1 MPARRLL
8 PAAALAAATVL
19 TLGACANGGAQNGP
33 GDGQAWYGGDSDPTG
48 ELEIVGFGLGDEIA
62 EVRHERALEELGAA
76 VDVTLVEGALDI
88 QQFLSSV
95 AAGDVP
101 DLIYAS
107 RNQIG
112 SLAARGAIV
121 PLTDCIDGEGIDT
134 SEYRE
139 QALAQVTFD
148 DEVYGIPEF
157 NQVQLTMANADLLE
171 EAGVSLEDVN
181 GSDPEAMA
189 AAAEALVQR
198 SGSDLQTIG
207 VDSKLPEFFPLWAKA
222 RGVDLLSEDGR
233 TANLDDPAAIEALEW
248 AVGIY
253 EAQGGFS
260 AVKAFRDS
268 ADFFGEGNQ
277 FAADEL
283 GAMPMEQWYLNV
295 LNDVSPNAPLAF
307 DAVRTPEGEPI
318 AFAGGQAWAVPA
330 GTENGTAACRYA
342 ATMTAVDSWVAAAE
356 ARQEAR
362 EGEGGVFTGV
372 LTGNVAADE
381 EIRGMLSDADEPWQ
395 AGIDAMYEA
404 NDAAVAM
411 PANPADAEFTR
422 IWTDAIN
429 SVLAGDVEPADA
441 LADAQQEAQAAL
453 DEAWAEFDGE

>member
-1 MPARRLL
+1 MTARRLL
-8 PAAALAAATVL
+8 PITALAAATAL
-19 TLGACANGGAQNGP
+19 TIGACANGGAQNGP
-33 GDGQAWYGGDSDPTG
+33 GDNQAWYGGESDLTG

-62 EVRHERALEELGAA
+62 EVRHERALEALGQS
-76 VDVTLVEGALDI
+76 VDVTLVEGGLDI
-88 QQFLSSV
+88 QQFLSAV
-95 AAGDVP
+95 AAGDAP

-107 RNQIG
+107 RAQIG

-121 PLTDCIDGEGIDT
+121 PLTDCIDGESVDT
-134 SEYRE
+134 EQYRE
-139 QALAQVTFD
+139 EALAQVTFD
-148 DEVYGIPEF
+148 DEIYGIPEF
-157 NQVQLTMANADLLE
+157 NQVQLTMANSELLDA
-171 EAGVSLEDVN
+171 AGVSLDDVN
-181 GSDPEAMA
+181 GSEPEAMS

-198 SGSDLQTIG
+198 SGDDLQVIG

-233 TANLDDPAAIEALEW
+233 TANLDDPKAVEALEW

-253 EAQGGFS
+253 ESQGGFS

-277 FAADEL
+277 FAAGEL

-295 LNDVSPNAPLAF
+295 LNDVSPDAPLAF

-330 GTENGTAACRYA
+330 GTDNGTAACRYA
-342 ATMTAVDSWVAAAE
+342 TTMTQVDTWVEAAE
-356 ARQEAR
+356 ARKEAR

-372 LTGNVAADE
+372 LTGNTQADE
-381 EIRGMLSDADEPWQ
+381 EIRGLLSDADEPWQ

-404 NDAAVAM
+404 NEAAVAM

-429 SVLAGDVEPADA
+429 SVLAGDAEPADA
-441 LADAQQEAQAAL
+441 LATAQEEAQAAL
-453 DEAWAEFDGE
+453 DEAWAEADAE

>member
-1 MPARRLL
+1 MSARRLL
-8 PAAALAAATVL
+8 PVAALTAATAL
-19 TLGACANGGAQNGP
+19 ALGACADGGAQNAP
-33 GDGQAWYGGDSDPTG
+33 GDGQAWYGGESDLAG
-48 ELEIVGFGLGDEIA
+48 DLEIVGFGLGDEIA
-62 EVRHERALEELGAA
+62 EVRHDLALEALGDA
-76 VDVTLVEGALDI
+76 VDVTLVEGGLDI
-88 QQFLSSV
+88 QQFLSAV
-95 AAGDVP
+95 AAGDAP

-121 PLTDCIDGEGIDT
+121 PLTDCIEGEGVDE
-134 SEYRE
+134 SEFRE
-139 QALAQVTFD
+139 QALAQVTFG

-157 NQVQLTMANADLLE
+157 NQVQLTMANAELLDAAGLSI
-171 EAGVSLEDVN
+171 EAVN

-189 AAAEALVQR
+189 GAAEQLVQQ

-253 EAQGGFS
+253 ESQGGFS

-283 GAMPMEQWYLNV
+283 GAMPMEQWYINV
-295 LNDVSPNAPLAF
+295 LNDVSPDAPMAF
-307 DAVRTPEGEPI
+307 DTVRTPEGEPI

-330 GTENGTAACRYA
+330 GGENGTAACRYA
-342 ATMTAVDSWVAAAE
+342 TTMTAVDSWVAAAE
-356 ARQEAR
+356 ERKSAR
-362 EGEGGVFTGV
+362 EDEGGVFTGV
-372 LTGNVAADE
+372 LTGNTVADE
-381 EIRGMLSDADEPWQ
+381 EIRGLLGDAEDPWQ
-395 AGIDAMYEA
+395 QGIDAMYEA
-404 NDAAVAM
+404 NEAAVSM

-429 SVLAGDVEPADA
+429 DVLAGGTEPADA
-441 LADAQQEAQAAL
+441 LAGAQEEAQAAL
-453 DEAWAEFDGE
+453 DEAWAEVDSE